1 MSVGVFLLVF
11 VMGAALVALWL
22 NLRLVRFA
30 PTDMRRATIHMG
42 GSLIACQLVSP
53 ALSSL
58 LVGTGSPVLRMVS
71 LLCVALPALVYAIL
85 SVIWIILQVQGTLR
99 NGMMR

>member
-1 MSVGVFLLVF
+1 
-11 VMGAALVALWL
+11 
-22 NLRLVRFA
+22 
-30 PTDMRRATIHMG
+30 
-42 GSLIACQLVSP
+42 
-53 ALSSL
+53 
-58 LVGTGSPVLRMVS
+58 MVS